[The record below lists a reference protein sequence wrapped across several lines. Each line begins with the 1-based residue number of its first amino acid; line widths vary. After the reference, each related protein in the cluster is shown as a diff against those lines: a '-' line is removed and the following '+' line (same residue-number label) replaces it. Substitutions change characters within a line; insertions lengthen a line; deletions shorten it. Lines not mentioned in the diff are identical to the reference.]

1 MDTLISAVRIRSDMN
16 GMFCRRCKSLMPPGS
31 NRCRSCGA
39 TLGPES
45 ISNQSSLDGIGPR
58 KPKVE
63 LVQESSS
70 DAPYLPYKPRGCQMD
85 IISDIRN
92 ALNEG
97 RHIIIESGTGTGK
110 TIVSLSAGLEHAK
123 SCGKKIVYL
132 TRTIS
137 QSDQVMRELKAISR
151 IKTVSGLTITGR
163 NKSCPLFRGTT
174 GYESLSP
181 KVLSMMCEEKRS
193 KSIKGQAGGCRYYD
207 RIKTEIDNV
216 ESFVI
221 NDFPTSDELDRYCE
235 KIGVCPYEM
244 KKQLM
249 KKVDVVA
256 VPYVHILSNDI
267 RQNLMANLGMEDS
280 PEGILLIVDEAHNLV
295 DAARDQES
303 FTIDRDLVDRAIDEC
318 STMKGDPT
326 VWMEVS
332 LKDFLSFFKNSIRN
346 VATEKLGLNEK
357 EVIIDDDYIEQR
369 MMAKFQMKSQD
380 LDSAIERVI
389 DIGEARTELLMES
402 GENRVSEIQT
412 LGISMRDWCSSAS
425 SRFVRSLK
433 IDQDG
438 EYLSAKCIDPRE
450 ISVFLNSVP
459 GAIHM
464 SGTLQPLDQY
474 ARVLGLQGNPRFRIY
489 PSPFPPENR
498 SVLYVNDVTTQQK
511 EMQKD
516 PSMQNRLERYIA
528 NLCNSVDKN
537 TLVFFTSYYFM
548 RMMRPY
554 LETHINKKLY
564 WEESRNQRRTME
576 NLTAFRNGRDGV
588 FFSVMGGSVAE
599 GMDFP
604 GDELCFAIIVGI
616 PYPPPSSEQKA
627 MSAMFDQRYGAGK
640 GWVYTSEVPALRKMK
655 QAIGRLIRTETD
667 RGMAVILDSRA
678 SRYVKQLDAK
688 LTDDPAGDAARFF
701 R

>member
-1 MDTLISAVRIRSDMN
+1 MQ
-16 GMFCRRCKSLMPPGS
+16 GMFCMRCKSLLPPGS
-31 NRCRSCGA
+31 KRCISCGSA
-39 TLGPES
+39 INPEW
-45 ISNQSSLDGIGPR
+45 ISNQSSLDGIGP
-58 KPKVE
+58 KKKSVE
-63 LVQESSS
+63 IVTEENSE
-70 DAPYLPYKPRGCQMD
+70 APYLPYSPRGCQMD

-110 TIVSLSAGLEHAK
+110 TIVSLAAGLEHSK
-123 SCGKKIVYL
+123 QTGKKIVYL

-151 IKTVSGLTITGR
+151 LKDVSGLTVTGR
-163 NKSCPLFRGTT
+163 NKSCPLFRGTKDF
-174 GYESLSP
+174 ENISP
-181 KVLSMMCEEKRS
+181 KVLSMMCDEKRS
-193 KSIKGQAGGCRYYD
+193 RSIKNQSGGCRYFD

-216 ESFVI
+216 RDFI
-221 NDFPTSDELDRYCE
+221 HRQFPTSDELDKYCE

-249 KKVDVVA
+249 KTVDVVS
-256 VPYVHILSNDI
+256 VPYVHILSSDI
-267 RQNLMANLGMEDS
+267 RGNLLTNLGLEND
-280 PEGILLIVDEAHNLV
+280 PTGILLIVDEAHNLV
-295 DAARDQES
+295 DAARDEES
-303 FTIDRDLVDRAIDEC
+303 FTINRDMVDNAIDEC
-318 STMKGDPT
+318 STMMGNPT
-326 VWMEVS
+326 VWMEVE
-332 LKDFLSFFKNSIRN
+332 LKDFLMFFKNCMRN
-346 VATEKLGLNEK
+346 VATEKLGFNEK
-357 EVIIDDDYIEQR
+357 EVVLTDNYIEDQI
-369 MMAKFQMKSQD
+369 MKKYSMKSQD
-380 LDSAIERVI
+380 LESAINRVI
-389 DIGEARTELLMES
+389 DLGEARTELLMER
-402 GENRVSEIQT
+402 GENRVSEIQS
-412 LGISMRDWCSSAS
+412 LGMAMNDWCSSAS
-425 SRFVRSLK
+425 NRFVRSLK
-433 IDQDG
+433 VDQDG
-438 EYLSAKCIDPRE
+438 EYLSAKCIDPFE
-450 ISVFLNSVP
+450 ISLFLNQIP

-474 ARVLGLQGNPRFRIY
+474 ARVLGLKGNPRFRMY
-489 PSPFPPENR
+489 PSPFPPENK

-516 PSMQNRLERYIA
+516 PSMQRRIEQYITM
-528 NLCNSVDKN
+528 LCNSVDKN
-537 TLVFFTSYYFM
+537 TLVFFTSYNFM

-554 LETHINKKLY
+554 LETHINKNLY

-576 NLTAFRNGRDGV
+576 NLAAFRNGRDGV

-604 GDELCFAIIVGI
+604 GEELCFAIIVGI

-640 GWVYTSEVPALRKMK
+640 GWIYTSEVPALRKMK

-678 SRYVKQLDAK
+678 SRYVKQLEAK
-688 LTDDPAGDAARFF
+688 LSDDPAGEAARFF

>member
-1 MDTLISAVRIRSDMN
+1 MGLPYPIIMM
-16 GMFCRRCKSLMPPGS
+16 GMFCRKCKSLMPPGS
-31 NRCRSCGA
+31 KRCLSCGS
-39 TLGPES
+39 TLGPED
-45 ISNQSSLDGIGPR
+45 ISVQSSLDGLGP
-58 KPKVE
+58 KKQSVE
-63 LVQESSS
+63 LVKTENP
-70 DAPYLPYKPRGCQMD
+70 DAPFLPYKPRGCQMD
-85 IISDIRN
+85 IINDIRN
-92 ALNEG
+92 ALNDS

-110 TIVSLSAGLEHAK
+110 TIVSLAAGLEHAK
-123 SCGKKIVYL
+123 RNGKKIIYL

-151 IKTVSGLTITGR
+151 IKEVSGLTVTGR
-163 NKSCPLFRGTT
+163 NKSCPLFRGTKD
-174 GYESLSP
+174 YENLSP
-181 KVLSMMCEEKRS
+181 KVLSMMCDDKRS
-193 KSIKGQAGGCRYYD
+193 KSIKGAAGGCRYYD
-207 RIKTEIDNV
+207 RIKTEIDGV
-216 ESFVI
+216 EKYLKS
-221 NDFPTSDELDRYCE
+221 DFPTSDEFDRYCE
-235 KIGVCPYEM
+235 RIGVCPYEM

-256 VPYVHILSNDI
+256 VPYVQILSPDI
-267 RQNLMANLGMEDS
+267 RDNLMSNLGVSDS
-280 PEGILLIVDEAHNLV
+280 PESILLIVDEAHNLV

-303 FTIDRDLVDRAIDEC
+303 FTINRDMVDNAIDEC
-318 STMKGDPT
+318 DTMKGNPT
-326 VWMEVS
+326 VWQEVE
-332 LKDFLSFFKNSIRN
+332 LKPFLSFFKNCIRN

-357 EVIIDDDYIEQR
+357 EVVLKDDYIEKR
-369 MMAKFQMKSQD
+369 MMDKFQMKPND
-380 LDSAIERVI
+380 LDAAIEKVI
-389 DIGEARTELLMES
+389 DLGEARTELLMEK
-402 GENRVSEIQT
+402 GDNRVSEIQS

-425 SRFVRSLK
+425 ERFVRSLK

-438 EYLSAKCIDPRE
+438 EYLSAKCIDPCE
-450 ISVFLNSVP
+450 ISQFLNSIP

-474 ARVLGLQGNPRFRIY
+474 ARVLGIKGNPRFRMY

-498 SVLYVNDVTTQQK
+498 AVIYVNDVTTQQK

-516 PSMQNRLERYIA
+516 PTMQNRLERYIA
-528 NLCNSVDKN
+528 TLCNSVDKN

-548 RMMRPY
+548 RLMRPY
-554 LETHINKKLY
+554 LETHINKDLY

-576 NLTAFRNGRDGV
+576 NLSSFRNGRNGV

-604 GDELCFAIIVGI
+604 GDELCYAIIVGI

-627 MSAMFDQRYGAGK
+627 MSEMFDQRYGAGK
-640 GWVYTSEVPALRKMK
+640 GWIYTSEVPAIRKMK

-667 RGMAVILDSRA
+667 KGMAVILDSRA

-688 LTDDPAGDAARFF
+688 LSDDPAGDAVRFF

>member
-1 MDTLISAVRIRSDMN
+1 
-16 GMFCRRCKSLMPPGS
+16 MFCKKCKSLLPPGS
-31 NRCRSCGA
+31 KRCLSCGS
-39 TLGPES
+39 PINPDW
-45 ISNQSSLDGIGPR
+45 ISNQSSLDGIGPKKAPIQIVR
-58 KPKVE
+58 EENK
-63 LVQESSS
+63 
-70 DAPYLPYKPRGCQMD
+70 DAPYLPYVPRGCQMD

-92 ALNEG
+92 ALDEG

-110 TIVSLSAGLEHAK
+110 TIVSLSAGFEHAK
-123 SCGKKIVYL
+123 KTGKKIIYL

-137 QSDQVMRELKAISR
+137 QSDQVMRELKAISGV
-151 IKTVSGLTITGR
+151 KQVSGLTVTGR
-163 NKSCPLFRGTT
+163 NKSCPLFRGTKD
-174 GYESLSP
+174 YENLSP

-193 KSIKGQAGGCRYYD
+193 KSIKNQAGGCRYYD
-207 RIKTEIDNV
+207 RIKTEVDNV
-216 ESFVI
+216 EQYLKTS
-221 NDFPTSDELDRYCE
+221 FPTSDELDRYCE
-235 KIGVCPYEM
+235 RIGVCPYEM

-256 VPYVHILSNDI
+256 VPYVHILSTDI
-267 RQNLMANLGMEDS
+267 RGNLMTNLGVEES
-280 PEGILLIVDEAHNLV
+280 PESVLLIVDEAHNLV

-303 FTIDRDLVDRAIDEC
+303 FTITRDMVDNAIDEC
-318 STMKGDPT
+318 STMRGNPT
-326 VWMEVS
+326 VWMEVE
-332 LKDFLSFFKNSIRN
+332 LKEFLMFFKNCIRN

-369 MMAKFQMKSQD
+369 MMSKFSMKPPD
-380 LDSAIERVI
+380 LESAIERVI
-389 DIGEARTELLMES
+389 DLGEARTEILMEK
-402 GENRVSEIQT
+402 GDNRVSEIQT
-412 LGISMRDWCSSAS
+412 LGVAMNDWCSSVS

-438 EYLSAKCIDPRE
+438 EYLSAKCIDPSE
-450 ISVFLNSVP
+450 ISYFLNSIP

-474 ARVLGLQGNPRFRIY
+474 ARVLGLKGNPRFRIY
-489 PSPFPPENR
+489 PSPFPPENK
-498 SVLYVNDVTTQQK
+498 SVLYVNDVTTQQR

-528 NLCNSVDKN
+528 MLCNSVDKN

-548 RMMRPY
+548 RLMRPY
-554 LETHINKKLY
+554 LETHINKDLY
-564 WEESRNQRRTME
+564 WEESRNQRKTME
-576 NLTAFRNGRDGV
+576 NLAAFRNGRNGV

-640 GWVYTSEVPALRKMK
+640 GWIYTSEVPALRKMK

-667 RGMAVILDSRA
+667 KGMAVILDSRA

-688 LTDDPAGDAARFF
+688 LSDDPAGEAARFF

>member
-1 MDTLISAVRIRSDMN
+1 
-16 GMFCRRCKSLMPPGS
+16 MPPGS
-31 NRCRSCGA
+31 KRCISCGA
-39 TLGPES
+39 TLGPDC
-45 ISNQSSLDGIGPR
+45 ISKQSSLDGVA
-58 KPKVE
+58 PKKAPVE
-63 LVQESSS
+63 LVAVENTE
-70 DAPYLPYKPRGCQMD
+70 APYLPYKPRGCQMD

-92 ALNEG
+92 ALSEG

-110 TIVSLSAGLEHAK
+110 TIVSLAAGLEHAK
-123 SCGKKIVYL
+123 SAGKKIVYL

-151 IKTVSGLTITGR
+151 IRTVSGLTITGR
-163 NKSCPLFRGTT
+163 NKSCPLFRGTKD
-174 GYESLSP
+174 YENIP
-181 KVLSMMCEEKRS
+181 PQVLAMMCEERRS
-193 KSIKGQAGGCRYYD
+193 KSAKGQAGGCRYFD
-207 RIKTEIDNV
+207 RINTELANV
-216 ESFVI
+216 EGFLL
-221 NDFPTSDELDRYCE
+221 NEFPTSDELDRYCE
-235 KIGVCPYEM
+235 RIGVCPYEM

-249 KKVDVVA
+249 RKVDVVA
-256 VPYVHILSNDI
+256 VPYVHILSPDI
-267 RQNLMANLGMEDS
+267 RDNLMSNIGREES

-303 FTIDRDLVDRAIDEC
+303 FTIDRALVDNAIDEC
-318 STMKGDPT
+318 STMMGEPT
-326 VWMEVS
+326 VWMEVT
-332 LKDFLSFFKNSIRN
+332 LKEFLSFFKNSIRN

-357 EVIIDDDYIEQR
+357 EVVLNDDYVEQR
-369 MMAKFQMKSQD
+369 MMQKFSMRPQD

-389 DIGEARTELLMES
+389 DIGESRTERLMDN
-402 GENRVSEIQT
+402 GDNRVSDIQT
-412 LGISMRDWCSSAS
+412 LGVSMRDWCSSAS
-425 SRFVRSLK
+425 DRFVRSLK

-516 PSMQNRLERYIA
+516 PSMQNRLEQYIA
-528 NLCNSVDKN
+528 MLCNSVDKN

-548 RMMRPY
+548 RLMRPY
-554 LETHINKKLY
+554 LETHINKSLY

-576 NLTAFRNGRDGV
+576 NLASFRNGRDGV

-604 GDELCFAIIVGI
+604 GDELCFSIIVGI
-616 PYPPPSSEQKA
+616 PYPPPSTEQKA
-627 MSAMFDQRYGAGK
+627 MSAMFDRRYGPGK
-640 GWVYTSEVPALRKMK
+640 GWVYTSEVPAIRKMK

-688 LTDDPAGDAARFF
+688 LSDDPAGDAVRFF

>member
-1 MDTLISAVRIRSDMN
+1 MM
-16 GMFCRRCKSLMPPGS
+16 GMFCRKCKSLMPPNS
-31 NRCRSCGA
+31 KRCIACGA
-39 TLGPES
+39 TLNPND
-45 ISNQSSLDGIGPR
+45 ISNQSSLDGLGPKR
-58 KPKVE
+58 KPVE
-63 LVQESSS
+63 LVAEENK
-70 DAPYLPYKPRGCQMD
+70 DAPYLPYKPRGCQLD
-85 IISDIRN
+85 IISDIRM
-92 ALNEG
+92 ALDEG

-123 SCGKKIVYL
+123 KTGKKIVYL

-137 QSDQVMRELKAISR
+137 QSNQVMRELKAISK
-151 IKTVSGLTITGR
+151 IKPVSGLTITGR
-163 NKSCPLFRGTT
+163 NKSCPLFRGTKD
-174 GYESLSP
+174 YESLSP

-193 KSIKGQAGGCRYYD
+193 KSMKGAAGGCRYFD
-207 RIKTEIDNV
+207 RIKTEVDDVTNYV
-216 ESFVI
+216 M
-221 NDFPTSDELDRYCE
+221 NNFPTSDELDRYCE
-235 KIGVCPYEM
+235 KNGVCPYEM

-249 KKVDVVA
+249 KKFDVVA
-256 VPYVHILSNDI
+256 VPYVHILSADI
-267 RQNLMANLGMEDS
+267 RSNLMANLDLEDN
-280 PEGILLIVDEAHNLV
+280 PEGMLLIVDEAHNLV

-303 FTIDRDLVDRAIDEC
+303 FIINRDLVDNAIDEC

-326 VWMEVS
+326 VWMEVT
-332 LKDFLSFFKNSIRN
+332 LKDFLGYFKNSIRN

-357 EVIIDDDYIEQR
+357 EVVLTDDYIEQR
-369 MMAKFQMKSQD
+369 MMTKFGMKSQD
-380 LDSAIERVI
+380 LESAIERVI
-389 DIGEARTELLMES
+389 DFGEARTEILMER
-402 GENRVSEIQT
+402 GDNRVSDIQS
-412 LGISMRDWCSSAS
+412 LGFLMRDWCSSAS
-425 SRFVRSLK
+425 DRFVRSLK
-433 IDQDG
+433 VDQDG
-438 EYLSAKCIDPRE
+438 EYLSAKCIDPYE
-450 ISVFLNSVP
+450 ISFFLNSIP

-474 ARVLGLQGNPRFRIY
+474 ARVLGLKGNPRFRIY

-516 PSMQNRLERYIA
+516 GSMQHRLENYIA
-528 NLCNSVDKN
+528 MLCNSVQKN
-537 TLVFFTSYYFM
+537 TLVFFTSYSFM

-554 LETHINKKLY
+554 LETHVNKSLY
-564 WEESRNQRRTME
+564 WEESRNQRKTME
-576 NLTAFRNGRDGV
+576 NLAAFRNGRDGV

-616 PYPPPSSEQKA
+616 PYPPPSSEQRA

-640 GWVYTSEVPALRKMK
+640 GWIYTSEVPALRKMK

-667 RGMAVILDSRA
+667 RGMAVILDNRA

-688 LTDDPAGDAARFF
+688 LTDDPAGEATRFF

>member
-1 MDTLISAVRIRSDMN
+1 
-16 GMFCRRCKSLMPPGS
+16 MPPNS
-31 NRCRSCGA
+31 KRCRACG
-39 TLGPES
+39 TPLGPDD
-45 ISNQSSLDGIGPR
+45 ISPQSSLDGIGPKR
-58 KPKVE
+58 TPVQ
-63 LVQESSS
+63 LVREENK
-70 DAPYLPYKPRGCQMD
+70 DAPYLPYAPRGCQMD
-85 IISDIRN
+85 IIRDIRI
-92 ALNEG
+92 ALDEG

-110 TIVSLSAGLEHAK
+110 TIVSLAAGLEHAK
-123 SCGKKIVYL
+123 KTGKTVVYL

-151 IKTVSGLTITGR
+151 IKDVSGLTITGR
-163 NKSCPLFRGTT
+163 NKSCPLFRGTKD
-174 GYESLSP
+174 YENLSP
-181 KVLSMMCEEKRS
+181 KILSMMCEEKRS
-193 KSIKGQAGGCRYYD
+193 KSIKGQVGGCRYYD
-207 RIKTEIDNV
+207 RIKAEIDDV
-216 ESFVI
+216 EGFLK
-221 NDFPTSDELDRYCE
+221 NTFPTSDELDRYCE
-235 KIGVCPYEM
+235 RIGVCPYEM

-256 VPYVHILSNDI
+256 VPYVHILSEDI
-267 RQNLMANLGMEDS
+267 RSNLMVNLGLEDQ
-280 PEGILLIVDEAHNLV
+280 PESILLIVDEAHNLI

-303 FTIDRDLVDRAIDEC
+303 FTITRELVDRAIDEC

-326 VWMEVS
+326 VWMEVTV
-332 LKDFLSFFKNSIRN
+332 KDFLSFFKNSIRN
-346 VATEKLGLNEK
+346 VATEKMGLNEK
-357 EVIIDDDYIEQR
+357 EFIIDDDYIEKR
-369 MMAKFQMKSQD
+369 MKDKFSMKNQD
-380 LDSAIERVI
+380 LESAIERLI
-389 DIGEARTELLMES
+389 DIGETRTELLMEK
-402 GENRVSEIQT
+402 GENRVSDIQT
-412 LGISMRDWCSSAS
+412 LAFLMRDWCDSAS
-425 SRFVRSLK
+425 KRFVRSLK
-433 IDQDG
+433 VDQDG
-438 EYLSAKCIDPRE
+438 EYLSAKCIDPKE
-450 ISVFLNSVP
+450 ISVFLNSIP

-474 ARVLGLQGNPRFRIY
+474 ARVLGLQGNPRFRMY
-489 PSPFPPENR
+489 PSPFPPENK
-498 SVLYVNDVTTQQK
+498 SVIYVDDVTTQQK

-516 PSMQNRLERYIA
+516 PSMQNRLEKYIV

-537 TLVFFTSYYFM
+537 TLVFFTSYSFM

-554 LETHINKKLY
+554 LEQHISKDLY

-576 NLTAFRNGRDGV
+576 NLSAFRNGRNGV

-640 GWVYTSEVPALRKMK
+640 GWIYTSEVPAIRKMK

-678 SRYVKQLDAK
+678 SRYIKQLE
-688 LTDDPAGDAARFF
+688 LTLSDDPAGDAARFF

>member
-1 MDTLISAVRIRSDMN
+1 MM
-16 GMFCRRCKSLMPPGS
+16 GMFCKNCKSLLPPG
-31 NRCRSCGA
+31 CKVCISCGSQIN
-39 TLGPES
+39 PEWV
-45 ISNQSSLDGIGPR
+45 SNQSSLDGIGP
-58 KPKVE
+58 KKTAVQ
-63 LVQESSS
+63 LVREENK
-70 DAPYLPYKPRGCQMD
+70 DAPYLPYVPRGCQMD

-123 SCGKKIVYL
+123 IAGKKIIYL

-151 IKTVSGLTITGR
+151 VKEVSGLTVTGR
-163 NKSCPLFRGTT
+163 NKSCPLFRGTKD
-174 GYESLSP
+174 YENLSP

-193 KSIKGQAGGCRYYD
+193 KSIKNRAGGCRYFD
-207 RIKTEIDNV
+207 RIKTEVDNV
-216 ESFVI
+216 GNYVKTS
-221 NDFPTSDELDRYCE
+221 FPTSDDLDRYCE
-235 KIGVCPYEM
+235 RIGVCPYEM

-249 KKVDVVA
+249 KSVDVVA
-256 VPYVHILSNDI
+256 VPYVHILSSDI
-267 RQNLMANLGMEDS
+267 RGNLMVNLGLEDT

-303 FTIDRDLVDRAIDEC
+303 FTIDRGMVDNAIDEC
-318 STMKGDPT
+318 STMRGNPT
-326 VWMEVS
+326 VWMEVG
-332 LKDFLSFFKNSIRN
+332 LKEFLMFFKNCIRN

-357 EVIIDDDYIEQR
+357 EVVLTDDYIEQR
-369 MMAKFQMKSQD
+369 MMSKFSMKSND

-389 DIGEARTELLMES
+389 DLGEARTEILMEQ
-402 GENRVSEIQT
+402 GDNRVSEIQT
-412 LGISMRDWCSSAS
+412 LGIAMRDWCSSAS
-425 SRFVRSLK
+425 NRFVRSLK
-433 IDQDG
+433 VDQDG
-438 EYLSAKCIDPRE
+438 EYLSAKCIDPYE
-450 ISVFLNSVP
+450 ISLFLNSIP

-474 ARVLGLQGNPRFRIY
+474 ARVLGLKGNPRFRMY
-489 PSPFPPENR
+489 PSPFPPENK

-516 PSMQNRLERYIA
+516 PTMQKRIERYISM
-528 NLCNSVDKN
+528 LCNSVDKN
-537 TLVFFTSYYFM
+537 TLVFFTSYYYM
-548 RMMRPY
+548 KQMRPY
-554 LETHINKKLY
+554 LETHVNKNLY
-564 WEESRNQRRTME
+564 WEESRNQRKTME
-576 NLTAFRNGRDGV
+576 NLAAFRNGRDGV

-616 PYPPPSSEQKA
+616 PYPPPSSELKA

-640 GWVYTSEVPALRKMK
+640 GWIYTSEVPAIRKMK

-678 SRYVKQLDAK
+678 SRYVKQLDAR
-688 LTDDPAGDAARFF
+688 LTDDPAGEAARFF